1 MSPRTLPTG
10 VQTAVSTDQYRA
22 PLAVEIGTVTPIRIT
37 NAPATVTIGG
47 NPYTPAYLQVGE
59 TMYDDEP
66 AVSVR
71 VGNTANQITS
81 PDLDGTALGGVIGKT
96 LKLYE
101 VTYDSGGA
109 QLTEDVLYSG
119 IVAAFVADAESAE
132 LVASLAE
139 LRDAGMVGLGT
150 TRVCAYRYGGLRC
163 ADTDGTTCDHT
174 FAGCTAHANTARFGG
189 FRTMPTLNTRLSYY
203 LTESVP
209 GSARFGTSVSGS
221 DPTPPRDPV
230 IPRRHLQIG
239 GLIPVIPRRHLQ
251 IGIEPPGPEIP
262 PSQGG

>member
-1 MSPRTLPTG
+1 
-10 VQTAVSTDQYRA
+10 VQVAVSGDNYRA
-22 PLAVEIGTVTPIRIT
+22 CFAVEIGTVTPIRIT

-71 VGNTANQITS
+71 VANTANEITT
-81 PDLDGTALGGVIGKT
+81 PDLDGSALGGVIGKT

-150 TRVCAYRYGGLRC
+150 TRVCAYRYGGTRC

-203 LTESVP
+203 LSEWVP
-209 GSARFGTSVSGS
+209 GSARFGISVSGG
-221 DPTPPRDPV
+221 DPQPPRDPAV
-230 IPRRHLQIG
+230 ARPHLKG
-239 GLIPVIPRRHLQ
+239 GTRLP
-251 IGIEPPGPEIP
+251 
-262 PSQGG
+262 QGGGPLINPPENPDPNQPKTTPY

>member
-1 MSPRTLPTG
+1 
-10 VQTAVSTDQYRA
+10 VQVAVSGDNYRA
-22 PLAVEIGTVTPIRIT
+22 CFAVEIGTVTPIRIT

-71 VGNTANQITS
+71 VANTANEITT
-81 PDLDGTALGGVIGKT
+81 PDLDGSALGGVIGKT

-150 TRVCAYRYGGLRC
+150 TRVCAYRYGGTRC

-203 LTESVP
+203 LTEWVP

-239 GLIPVIPRRHLQ
+239 GLIPAKPRGAT

>member
-203 LTESVP
+203 LTEWVP

-239 GLIPVIPRRHLQ
+239 GLIPAKPRGAT